1 MIMPIYASVNVHIQR
16 QHEIEARMNEIEGR
30 KYMTLGADGATD
42 VMLYINDKSK
52 ALEIANAIISAAQ
65 QWPEEEESEA

>member
-1 MIMPIYASVNVHIQR
+1 MTIHASVNVHIQR
-16 QHEIEARMNEIEGR
+16 QHEIKARVNEIEGR
-30 KYMTLGADGATD
+30 KYMTLGAGGAIG

-65 QWPEEEESEA
+65 QWPEEAQ